1 MKNKATILVT
11 TDLSTNSKAGIR
23 FAIQLA
29 AQTQSKLVFY
39 HVIELLTPTSWNKE
53 DAMRFVDTTIKTGEE
68 QLNAFLK
75 AIYAQFPA
83 PSTKHESVVEL
94 GTDVDNLIINYAKK
108 IEADFI
114 CMSTHGAGIL
124 EKFVGTNA
132 SSLVSYSPIPVIVV
146 PRYYHTKR
154 IEKIGYASD
163 FEHIDYEM
171 PIVQEFA
178 VSLNAQL
185 DVYHFNYKVHDTS
198 TKAVFEKIKDK
209 YASKKVFFHAPEV
222 CLDYS
227 LVENLQRI
235 IDKEKPSILV
245 MFTQQKD
252 NWLERFFIES
262 KAVDMAFNSK
272 IPLLT
277 MSKRRIKN

>member
-1 MKNKATILVT
+1 MKNKALILVT
-11 TDLSTNSKAGIR
+11 TDLSTNSKSGIR

-29 AQTQSKLVFY
+29 AQTHSKLVFY
-39 HVIELLTPTSWNKE
+39 YVVELLTPTSWSKE
-53 DAMRFVDTTIKTGEE
+53 DAIKFVNDTIKTGEE
-68 QLNAFLK
+68 RLNKFLK
-75 AIYAQFPA
+75 TIYKDYPA
-83 PSTKHESVVEL
+83 PSVKYEVVVEL
-94 GTDVDNLIINYAKK
+94 GTDVDNLIINYAKQ

-163 FEHIDYEM
+163 FEHIDHEM
-171 PIVQEFA
+171 PIIQAFA
-178 VSLNAQL
+178 ASLNAQV
-185 DVYHFNYKVHDTS
+185 DVYHFHYKVHETN
-198 TKAVFEKIKDK
+198 TKAVFESIKNK
-209 YASKKVFFHAPEV
+209 YAAKNIVFHQPEI

-262 KAVDMAFNSK
+262 RTVDMAFDSK

-277 MSKRRIKN
+277 MSKNKIK

>member
-1 MKNKATILVT
+1 MKNKALILVT
-11 TDLSTNSKAGIR
+11 TDFSTNSKAGIR

-39 HVIELLTPTSWNKE
+39 HVVELLTPTSWSKE
-53 DAMRFVDTTIKTGEE
+53 DAMTFVNNTIKTGEE
-68 QLNAFLK
+68 QLNTFLK
-75 AIYAQFPA
+75 DIYSHYPA
-83 PSTKHESVVEL
+83 PNFQQETVVEL
-94 GTDVDNLIINYAKK
+94 GTDVDNLIINYAKQ
-108 IEADFI
+108 IGADFI

-132 SSLVSYSPIPVIVV
+132 SSLVSHSPIPVIVV

-163 FEHIDYEM
+163 FEHIDHEM
-171 PIVQEFA
+171 PIIQAFA
-178 VSLNAQL
+178 ASLNAQL
-185 DVYHFNYKVHDTS
+185 DVYHFHYKVHETN
-198 TKAVFEKIKDK
+198 TKAVFETIKNK
-209 YASKKVFFHAPEV
+209 YAAKNIVFHQPQI

-245 MFTQQKD
+245 MFTRQNV
-252 NWLERFFIES
+252 NWVERFFIES
-262 KAVDMAFNSK
+262 KTVDMAFNSK

-277 MSKRRIKN
+277 MSKKNK

>member
-11 TDLSTNSKAGIR
+11 TDLSTHSKAGIR

-29 AQTQSKLVFY
+29 AQTQSKLIFY
-39 HVIELLTPTSWNKE
+39 DVVELLTPTSWRKE
-53 DAMRFVDTTIKTGEE
+53 DAMKFVENTIKTGEA
-68 QLNAFLK
+68 QLNTFLE
-75 AIYAQFPA
+75 AIYKDYPA
-83 PSTKHESVVEL
+83 PSVKYETVVEL
-94 GTDVDNLIINYAKK
+94 GTDVDNLIINYAKE

-124 EKFVGTNA
+124 EKIVGTNA

-163 FEHIDYEM
+163 FEHIDHEM
-171 PIVQEFA
+171 PIIQSFA
-178 VSLNAQL
+178 ASLNAQI
-185 DVYHFNYKVHDTS
+185 DVYHFNYKIHETN
-198 TKAVFEKIKDK
+198 TKAVFEAIKNK
-209 YASKKVFFHAPEV
+209 YTAKNIVFHQPEI

-235 IDKEKPSILV
+235 IDKEKPSIMV

-252 NWLERFFIES
+252 NWVDRFFSES
-262 KAVDMAFNSK
+262 KTVDMSFNSK

-277 MSKRRIKN
+277 MSKKNK

>member
-1 MKNKATILVT
+1 MKNKAIILVP

-39 HVIELLTPTSWNKE
+39 HVVELLTPTSWLKE
-53 DAMRFVDTTIKTGEE
+53 DAIKFVDTTIKTGEE

-75 AIYAQFPA
+75 VIYAQFPA
-83 PSTKHESVVEL
+83 PSTKYESVVEL

-124 EKFVGTNA
+124 EKLVGTNA
-132 SSLVSYSPIPVIVV
+132 SSLVSFSPIPVIVV
-146 PRYYHTKR
+146 PRYFHTKR

-178 VSLNAQL
+178 ASLNAQL
-185 DVYHFNYKVHDTS
+185 DVYHFSYKVHDTS
-198 TKAVFEKIKDK
+198 TKRTFEKIKDK
-209 YASKKVFFHAPEV
+209 YASKKVFFHAPEI

-252 NWLERFFIES
+252 TWIERFFVES
-262 KAVDMAFNSK
+262 KAVDMSFNSK
-272 IPLLT
+272 VPLLT
-277 MSKRRIKN
+277 MSKK

>member
-11 TDLSTNSKAGIR
+11 TDLSTHSKAGIR

-39 HVIELLTPTSWNKE
+39 HVVELLTPTSWSKE
-53 DAMRFVDTTIKTGEE
+53 DAMKFVNNTIETGEL
-68 QLNAFLK
+68 QLNTFLK
-75 AIYAQFPA
+75 AIYKDY
-83 PSTKHESVVEL
+83 PSPSFKYETVVEL
-94 GTDVDNLIINYAKK
+94 GTDVDNLIINYAKH

-132 SSLVSYSPIPVIVV
+132 SSLVTFSPIPVIVV

-171 PIVQEFA
+171 PIVKEFA
-178 VSLNAQL
+178 ASLNAKL
-185 DVYHFNYKVHDTS
+185 DVYHFNYKVHDKTN
-198 TKAVFEKIKDK
+198 TNATFENIKDK
-209 YASKKVFFHAPEV
+209 YAAKNIFFRTPEI

-235 IDKEKPSILV
+235 IDSEKPSILV

-252 NWLERFFIES
+252 NWLERFFIAS
-262 KAVDMAFNSK
+262 KTVDMSFSSK
-272 IPLLT
+272 VPLLT
-277 MSKRRIKN
+277 LSKNRIK

>member
-39 HVIELLTPTSWNKE
+39 HVVELLTPTSWSKE
-53 DAMRFVDTTIKTGEE
+53 DAMRFVDTTIKTGEA
-68 QLNAFLK
+68 QLNTLLEDMYK
-75 AIYAQFPA
+75 QFPA
-83 PSTKHESVVEL
+83 PSTKYETVVEL

-132 SSLVSYSPIPVIVV
+132 SSLVSFSPIPVIVV
-146 PRYYHTKR
+146 PRYFHTKR

-163 FEHIDYEM
+163 FEHIDHEM
-171 PIVQEFA
+171 PIVQAFA
-178 VSLNAQL
+178 ASLNAQL
-185 DVYHFNYKVHDTS
+185 DVYHFHYKVHEANS
-198 TKAVFEKIKDK
+198 NAVFEKIKLK
-209 YASKKVFFHAPEV
+209 YADKKTVFHEPQI

-227 LVENLQRI
+227 LVENLQRL
-235 IDKEKPSILV
+235 IDKEKPSIMV

-262 KAVDMAFNSK
+262 KAVDMASNSK

-277 MSKRRIKN
+277 MSKNRIKN

>member
-39 HVIELLTPTSWNKE
+39 HVIELLTPTSWRKE
-53 DAMRFVDTTIKTGEE
+53 DAMKFVDTTIQTGEE
-68 QLNAFLK
+68 QLKAFLK
-75 AIYAQFPA
+75 VIYAQFPA
-83 PSTKHESVVEL
+83 PSTKHETVVEL

-108 IEADFI
+108 IQADFI

-163 FEHIDYEM
+163 FEHIDREM

-178 VSLNAQL
+178 ASLNAQL
-185 DVYHFNYKVHDTS
+185 DVYHFNYKAHDTR
-198 TKAVFEKIKDK
+198 TKGNFEKIKDK
-209 YASKKVFFHAPEV
+209 YGSKKILFHAPEI

-235 IDKEKPSILV
+235 IDKEKPAILV

-252 NWLERFFIES
+252 TWIERFFIES
-262 KAVDMAFNSK
+262 KAVDMSFNSK

-277 MSKRRIKN
+277 MSKK